1 MPASIFKF
9 MRQFMKGAGV
19 MMLIA
24 KLMHDLVARFKESQR
39 DSNKA

>member
-24 KLMHDLVARFKESQR
+24 KLMRDRVARLKESQR
-39 DSNKA
+39 GSKEA